1 MPVLRGRCICVWC
14 QRSEPQKLEKEEVMS
29 LLMWVLGTELG
40 SPQRTEPVLL
50 TNELRSFPLLDQSGL
65 ELGDPSN
72 FWTLGLSAWTTSA
85 WLSTLLLA
93 LQIKSHYP
101 GSLWDCW
108 ATDHFFLP
116 GLWQGLMYPQAVF
129 QLKYAVFIDLDLELL
144 IFLCVPF

>member
-50 TNELRSFPLLDQSGL
+50 TNELRSFPLLDEAGL

-72 FWTLGLSAWTTSA
+72 F
-85 WLSTLLLA
+85 
-93 LQIKSHYP
+93 
-101 GSLWDCW
+101 
-108 ATDHFFLP
+108 
-116 GLWQGLMYPQAVF
+116 
-129 QLKYAVFIDLDLELL
+129 
-144 IFLCVPF
+144 